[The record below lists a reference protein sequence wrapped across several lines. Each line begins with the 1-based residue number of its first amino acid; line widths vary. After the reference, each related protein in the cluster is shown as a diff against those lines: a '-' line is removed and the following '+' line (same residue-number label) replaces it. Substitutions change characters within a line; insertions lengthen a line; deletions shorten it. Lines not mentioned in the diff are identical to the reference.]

1 MEPSTFLV
9 FFLLVF
15 VLATLLLGPLYFD
28 RVDRAHEL
36 LAHGSPLVDVDPP
49 DVFFQKHPIGA
60 INIPLEDL
68 ARLSS
73 ALDPTQIIVVH
84 GHWLR
89 AFAAARELRAR
100 GFQVLNLGSA
110 WT

>member
-1 MEPSTFLV
+1 MEPPTFLV
-9 FFLLVF
+9 VFMVVF
-15 VLATLLLGPLYFD
+15 VLATLLLGPVYFF

-36 LAHGSPLVDVDPP
+36 LARGSPLVDVDRPE
-49 DVFFQKHPIGA
+49 VFFQKHPIGA

-73 ALDPTQIIVVH
+73 ALDKTEVVIVH

-89 AFAAARELRAR
+89 AFIAARELRAR